1 MLRALLKQSA
11 VLCTVALLGA
21 VIAFLQY
28 EHWPPG
34 QHLMGS
40 GWDSG
45 IFAYCGHVLAE
56 THRLYAYCTD
66 NKPPGIF
73 LLNALA
79 SLVAHDSKDWRAIWG
94 FTWLAQT
101 LAWVGVGVLASHG
114 GKSRYGWLVAGVGAV
129 STFQV
134 LDGAATV
141 EMFSLPMQVVVAWA
155 AYHLLARPNVRTVPV
170 AILGGLAIGGLFAMR
185 TNNVASGIL
194 IAGVCLLALVRG
206 QRMHAAMIVLG
217 GVVGT
222 AASVFVT
229 LYFSGGV
236 EAFRGAMEFTLAQ
249 GVNYLGTN
257 RESRLVAAASNLVWA
272 ASLFVSFFGVIMLE
286 RAAMARREEPP
297 MRLAV
302 PTPLSSLRVAAR
314 DPWVLLL
321 AVWLLFE
328 IAFSTASARR
338 YPHYAQMLLV
348 PIAIF
353 LGELLSV
360 RAHQLTRTVRSETED
375 NDGWGSFA
383 RTLLVVGGCVLAVL
397 PNARAQTQ
405 LYSEGVRER
414 IYARRIADTLA
425 LSGASRDGVF
435 LWGAPPA
442 IYLFLG
448 NAAPVR
454 HIAPLTLATPGFS
467 RPEYFTET
475 ISCLAGSAPAYI
487 VDTFDRSQIGLNRGD
502 IPSPTLEET
511 AGFVA
516 LRAFIKRHYEFD
528 RHFVSNR
535 TALWRRTS
543 SIVGMRDSSGVAAR
557 DCRPRPNTWSL
568 HAQQ

>member
-1 MLRALLKQSA
+1 MFRGLLKHSA
-11 VLCTVALLGA
+11 VWCTVILLGA

-34 QHLMGS
+34 QQLMGS

-79 SLVAHDSKDWRAIWG
+79 SVVSHDPRDWRAIWG

-101 LAWVGVGVLASHG
+101 LAWIGVGVLASHG

-141 EMFSLPMQVVVAWA
+141 EIFSLPMQVVVAWA
-155 AYHLLARPNVRTVPV
+155 AYHLLMRPNVRTLLV
-170 AILGGLAIGGLFAMR
+170 ATIAGLAIGGLFAMR

-194 IAGVCLLALVRG
+194 IAGVCLIALLRG
-206 QRMHAAMIVLG
+206 HRAHAALIVLG
-217 GVVGT
+217 GVIG
-222 AASVFVT
+222 AAATVSVT
-229 LYFSGGV
+229 LYFSGGS
-236 EAFRGAMEFTLAQ
+236 EALRGAMEFTLAQ

-257 RESRLVAAASNLVWA
+257 RESRLIAAASNVVWG
-272 ASLFVSFFGVIMLE
+272 ASLFVSFFGIIMLE
-286 RAAMARREEPP
+286 RAAVARREQPHVS
-297 MRLAV
+297 LAV
-302 PTPLSSLRVAAR
+302 PTPLSSLRAAAR

-348 PIAIF
+348 PMAIF

-360 RAHQLTRTVRSETED
+360 RALQVSRPDSGDTEEGD
-375 NDGWGSFA
+375 AWGAFA

-397 PNARAQTQ
+397 PNARSQTQ
-405 LYSEGVRER
+405 LYSEGVRQR
-414 IYARRIADTLA
+414 VYARRIADTLA
-425 LSGASRDGVF
+425 FSGASRDGVF
-435 LWGAPPA
+435 LWGAPPV

-454 HIAPLTLATPGFS
+454 HIAPLTLATPGFT

-487 VDTFDRSQIGLNRGD
+487 VDTFDQSQIGLNRGD

-511 AGFVA
+511 PGFVE
-516 LRAFIKRHYEFD
+516 LRTFILRHYEFD
-528 RHFVSNR
+528 RYFVSNR
-535 TALWRRTS
+535 TALWHRTS
-543 SIVGMRDSSGVAAR
+543 SIAAMRDSSGVVAR
-557 DCRPRPNTWSL
+557 DCRPHPNTWSL
-568 HAQQ
+568 H

>member
-1 MLRALLKQSA
+1 MFRGLLKKSA
-11 VLCTVALLGA
+11 VLCSVILLGA

-28 EHWPPG
+28 EHWPPAE
-34 QHLMGS
+34 QRMGS

-45 IFAYCGHVLAE
+45 IFAYCGHVLPE

-79 SLVAHDSKDWRAIWG
+79 SMISHDAKDWRAIWA
-94 FTWLAQT
+94 FAWLAQT
-101 LAWVGVGVLASHG
+101 LAWVGVAVLASHG
-114 GKSRYGWLVAGVGAV
+114 GKSRYGWLVAAVGAV
-129 STFQV
+129 STFAV

-141 EMFSLPMQVVVAWA
+141 EIFSLPMQVVVAWA
-155 AYHLLARPNVRTVPV
+155 AYHLLMRPGVRTVWV
-170 AILGGLAIGGLFAMR
+170 ASIAGLAIGGLFAMR

-194 IAGVCLLALVRG
+194 IAGVCVRALMR
-206 QRMHAAMIVLG
+206 RERLHAAGIVLG

-222 AASVFVT
+222 AVWVLVT

-236 EAFRGAMEFTLAQ
+236 EALRGALEFTLAQ

-257 RESRLVAAASNLVWA
+257 RESRLVAAASNLVWSS
-272 ASLFVSFFGVIMLE
+272 SLFLLFAGVILLE
-286 RAAMARREEPP
+286 RSAAARREVFIGSPP
-297 MRLAV
+297 VSSPLLSMRE
-302 PTPLSSLRVAAR
+302 AAR

-321 AVWLLFE
+321 GLWLIFE

-348 PIAIF
+348 PMALF

-360 RAHQLTRTVRSETED
+360 RALHSARTEVGDSEA

-383 RTLLVVGGCVLAVL
+383 RTLLVVGGCLLAVL

-405 LYSEGVRER
+405 RFSEGVSAR

-425 LSGASRDGVF
+425 AGGASREGVF

-475 ISCLAGSAPAYI
+475 ISCLAGSAPLYI
-487 VDTFDRSQIGLNRGD
+487 VDTFDKSQIGLNRAEV
-502 IPSPTLEET
+502 PWPLLEET
-511 AGFVA
+511 PGLVQ
-516 LRAFIKRHYEFD
+516 LREFIKRHYQFD
-528 RHFVSNR
+528 RYFVSNR
-535 TALWRRTS
+535 TALWRRRS
-543 SIVGMRDSSGVAAR
+543 SVIAMHDSSGVVAR
-557 DCRPRPNTWSL
+557 DCRPNLNSWRL
-568 HAQQ
+568 HAKL

>member
-1 MLRALLKQSA
+1 MLRGLLKKSA
-11 VLCTVALLGA
+11 VLCTVILIGA

-34 QHLMGS
+34 EQHMGS

-79 SLVAHDSKDWRAIWG
+79 SMLSHDTRDWRAIWI
-94 FTWLAQT
+94 FAWLAQT

-134 LDGAATV
+134 VDGAATV

-155 AYHLLARPNVRTVPV
+155 AYHLLMRPNVRTVLV
-170 AILGGLAIGGLFAMR
+170 ASIAGLAIGGLFAMR

-194 IAGVCLLALVRG
+194 IAGVCVLAFVRG
-206 QRMHAAMIVLG
+206 ERRHAAGIVLG
-217 GVVGT
+217 GIVGT
-222 AASVFVT
+222 AIWVLVT
-229 LYFSGGV
+229 LYFSGGG
-236 EAFRGAMEFTLAQ
+236 EALNGAMEFTLAQ

-257 RESRLVAAASNLVWA
+257 RESRLVAAGSNLVWS
-272 ASLFVSFFGVIMLE
+272 ASLFLSFAGVILLE
-286 RAAMARREEPP
+286 RSAAARRELFIGSPP
-297 MRLAV
+297 VSSPLLSMRE
-302 PTPLSSLRVAAR
+302 AAR

-321 AVWLLFE
+321 GLWLVFE

-348 PIAIF
+348 PMAIF

-360 RAHQLTRTVRSETED
+360 RSLHAARTEAGDTDDS
-375 NDGWGSFA
+375 DGWGSFA
-383 RTLLVVGGCVLAVL
+383 RTLLVVVGCLAAVL
-397 PNARAQTQ
+397 PNARAQTKR
-405 LYSEGVRER
+405 YSEGVSER
-414 IYARRIADTLA
+414 VYARRIADTLA
-425 LSGASRDGVF
+425 AEGASREGVF

-475 ISCLAGSAPAYI
+475 MSCLAGSAPLYI
-487 VDTFDRSQIGLNRGD
+487 VDTFDQSQIGLHRAEV
-502 IPSPTLEET
+502 PWPLLEET
-511 AGFVA
+511 PGLVM
-516 LRAFIKRHYEFD
+516 LRDFIKRHYEFD
-528 RHFVSNR
+528 RYFVSNR
-535 TALWRRTS
+535 TALWRRRS
-543 SIVGMRDSSGVAAR
+543 SVIAMHDSSGVVAR
-557 DCRPRPNTWSL
+557 DCRPHPDSWKLQARN
-568 HAQQ
+568 